1 MKSVLLTLALLLAV
15 DSALADAAEDLD
27 AAIARGRYLARLGDC
42 AACHTADP
50 KQPFAGGVPL
60 QSPLGAIYSSNITPD
75 DADGIGRYSLEQFAD
90 ALRKGRAADGHY
102 LYPAMPYPSFSRL
115 SDQDVGDLYAYFLHG
130 VEARPGKARPSGIP
144 WPLNLRWPLALWS
157 AVFTTQGTYQEVPGR
172 SPEWNRGAYLVQGL
186 GHCGSCHTPRGI
198 ALQEKA
204 LDQGS
209 PQYLAGAAQDGWA
222 APDIGGAK
230 PGSLQGW
237 SEQDLI
243 TFLKTGRNDHSA
255 AFGAMSDAVL
265 HSTQYFSDADL
276 KAVAGYLGS
285 LSEGQVPRSPQ
296 EDRTTPRL
304 AKGMP
309 QGAGEAL
316 YLDNCAACHRS
327 DGQGYRATFPRL
339 VGNSAV
345 LGDSPESLIHIILKG
360 SSVPKTQGA
369 PTGLSMPDFG
379 WRLDD
384 AQVAELATFL
394 RSAWGYN
401 AAAVKAEEVAR
412 IRALP

>member
-1 MKSVLLTLALLLAV
+1 MKLAFLSLAIALGS
-15 DSALADAAEDLD
+15 SAAFADD
-27 AAIARGRYLARLGDC
+27 AQDASIARGKYLALLGDC
-42 AACHTADP
+42 AACHTAAP

-60 QSPLGAIYSSNITPD
+60 QSPLGAIYSTNITPD

-115 SDQDVGDLYAYFLHG
+115 SDQDVGDLYAYFMHG
-130 VEARPGKARPSGIP
+130 VEALPSKPHPSGIP
-144 WPLNLRWPLALWS
+144 WPLNMRWPLAIWS
-157 AVFTTQGTYQEVPGR
+157 AAFTTQGAYQPVAGR
-172 SPEWNRGAYLVQGL
+172 SAEWNRGAYLVQGL

-204 LDQGS
+204 LDQSS
-209 PQYLAGAAQDGWA
+209 PQYLSGAVQDGWA

-237 SEQDLI
+237 TEQDLV
-243 TFLKTGRNDHSA
+243 TFLKTGRNDHAA
-255 AFGAMSDAVL
+255 AFGAMSEAVA

-276 KAVAGYLGS
+276 KAVAVYLGS
-285 LSEGQVPRSPQ
+285 LGEGQAPRRAEADQ
-296 EDRTTPRL
+296 TTPRL
-304 AKGMP
+304 VEGKP
-309 QGAGEAL
+309 QGEGEAL

-339 VGNSAV
+339 AGNSAV
-345 LGDSPESLIHIILKG
+345 LGSSPESLIHIILKG
-360 SSVPKTQGA
+360 ASVPKTQGA
-369 PTGLSMPDFG
+369 PTGLTMPDFG
-379 WRLDD
+379 WRLND

-394 RSAWGYN
+394 RSAWGYD
-401 AAAVKAEEVAR
+401 AAAVTAEEVAR
-412 IRALP
+412 VRALQ

>member
-1 MKSVLLTLALLLAV
+1 MKLASLCLAVLLGSGQAF
-15 DSALADAAEDLD
+15 ADGGDDLD
-27 AAIARGRYLARLGDC
+27 AAIARGKYLARLGDC
-42 AACHTADP
+42 AACHTAAP

-60 QSPLGAIYSSNITPD
+60 QSPLGTIYSTNITPD
-75 DADGIGRYSLEQFAD
+75 DADGIGRYSREQFAD
-90 ALRKGRAADGHY
+90 ALRKGRAADGHF

-115 SDQDVGDLYAYFLHG
+115 SDQDVGDLYTYFMHG
-130 VEARPGKARPSGIP
+130 VQALPGKPVPSGIP
-144 WPLNLRWPLALWS
+144 WPLNMRWPLALWS
-157 AVFTTQGTYQEVPGR
+157 AAFTTQGPYQQVAGR
-172 SPEWNRGAYLVQGL
+172 SAEWNRGAYLVQGL

-237 SEQDLI
+237 SEQDLV

-255 AFGAMSDAVL
+255 AFGAMSGAVL

-276 KAVAGYLGS
+276 KAVAVYLRS
-285 LSEGQVPRSPQ
+285 LGDRTPPRNAGADQ
-296 EDRTTPRL
+296 TTPRL
-304 AKGMP
+304 AKGLP
-309 QGAGEAL
+309 QGEGEAL

-379 WRLDD
+379 WRLND

-401 AAAVKAEEVAR
+401 EAAVKAEEVAR
-412 IRALP
+412 VRALQ